1 MVLFN
6 GTVLW
11 REGTSLGFTP
21 PPGTEA
27 GSFIDVLD
35 INDAGDV
42 MFTTPVR
49 DVGTTSN
56 GATLLIWNG
65 VTVIETGVTPCNAP
79 GLPPGTIYDSVSE
92 VWQNN
97 NRELLVGARIDSAG
111 VTNNIMLRVDLDALG
126 NIVSETSLAM
136 EGETLPGPNHMTPIQ
151 GFSFSKGRQS
161 INDNGESMWY
171 VDDEHATAGGS
182 TLSDAN
188 IYLTDSA
195 NVNTLLYNEA
205 DPFPTDPMDTFD
217 HFSTAEIDLN
227 NSGDFVFSG
236 FDRGPSADD
245 SWLFKSIG
253 GVIEVIAHEG
263 DPVPA
268 AISGPWLIAG
278 ASFGGIVPFSNNGDV
293 LWFLDWDDPDTTIDT
308 GLFFNDDLLLQ
319 EGVSMLGGLV
329 VDDIPNS
336 DSEIAM
342 SDSGAFGI
350 IEVVLEGDPAG
361 DLDAVYVVE
370 LGGNIGT
377 EYCPTNPN
385 STGASGVLAATGS
398 VTASDN
404 DVTLVASSLP
414 SVAFGYF
421 ITSETQG
428 FIANPGGS
436 EGNLC
441 VSGSIGRYVGPG
453 QVQNS
458 GPDGSF
464 SLVLDLTQTP
474 TPGGFVPVVAGE
486 TRNYQAWHRDAG
498 MSGPSSNLTNGVSI
512 SFN

>member
-1 MVLFN
+1 MKNPHRLSRIAGIAALTLTVPAAGQTYSELIREGDPLPGGTGELVTRIDNVDINGSGDWLVELDTDADNTADAVVLFN

-182 TLSDAN
+182 TLGDAN

-195 NVNTLLYNEA
+195 NANTLLYN
-205 DPFPTDPMDTFD
+205 
-217 HFSTAEIDLN
+217 
-227 NSGDFVFSG
+227 
-236 FDRGPSADD
+236 
-245 SWLFKSIG
+245 
-253 GVIEVIAHEG
+253 
-263 DPVPA
+263 
-268 AISGPWLIAG
+268 
-278 ASFGGIVPFSNNGDV
+278 
-293 LWFLDWDDPDTTIDT
+293 
-308 GLFFNDDLLLQ
+308 
-319 EGVSMLGGLV
+319 
-329 VDDIPNS
+329 
-336 DSEIAM
+336 
-342 SDSGAFGI
+342 
-350 IEVVLEGDPAG
+350 
-361 DLDAVYVVE
+361 
-370 LGGNIGT
+370 
-377 EYCPTNPN
+377 
-385 STGASGVLAATGS
+385 
-398 VTASDN
+398 
-404 DVTLVASSLP
+404 
-414 SVAFGYF
+414 
-421 ITSETQG
+421 
-428 FIANPGGS
+428 
-436 EGNLC
+436 
-441 VSGSIGRYVGPG
+441 
-453 QVQNS
+453 
-458 GPDGSF
+458 
-464 SLVLDLTQTP
+464 
-474 TPGGFVPVVAGE
+474 
-486 TRNYQAWHRDAG
+486 
-498 MSGPSSNLTNGVSI
+498 
-512 SFN
+512 